1 MGLVDLEKST
11 KKRLFR
17 EISEGRELE
26 EGVPQII
33 KRIKDKVP
41 AGRWRSPE
49 VRSKV
54 IARTETLNAQR
65 VSLLEGY
72 RSSGVV
78 SRVVVVDDL
87 LGYGDEDCTYWNGR
101 EVSLSEAEDL
111 VQDEHPNGTRSF
123 VPLID
128 D

>member
-1 MGLVDLEKST
+1 M
-11 KKRLFR
+11 
-17 EISEGRELE
+17 
-26 EGVPQII
+26 
-33 KRIKDKVP
+33 
-41 AGRWRSPE
+41 
-49 VRSKV
+49 
-54 IARTETLNAQR
+54 
-65 VSLLEGY
+65 
-72 RSSGVV
+72 
-78 SRVVVVDDL
+78 VDDL